1 MLVFQNTSPSVLLIA
16 MIVTKKIGNINSFQQ
31 QDKHVDWLHLEWY
44 EVAKRIMHRRTE
56 SGREIVIKFMGEL
69 QQLTQGDILFEDAD
83 TIIAVD
89 ILACNAIVI
98 LPSTMYEMACVC
110 YEIGNKHLPLFYENN
125 TVLVPFD
132 MPLFKLLTVQ
142 GYNLKQ
148 EQKKLLQP
156 LKTTVSPH
164 GVTGNQ
170 TFFSKIMKMTAPSGS
185 SD

>member
-1 MLVFQNTSPSVLLIA
+1 
-16 MIVTKKIGNINSFQQ
+16 MIVTKKIGNISSFQQ
-31 QDKHVDWLHLEWY
+31 QDKRVDWLHLEWY
-44 EVAKRIMHRRTE
+44 ETAKRIMHHRAE
-56 SGREIVIKFMGEL
+56 SGCEVVIRFMGES
-69 QQLTQGDILFEDAD
+69 QQLTQGDILFEDAE

-98 LPSTMYEMACVC
+98 FPSSIYEMASVC
-110 YEIGNKHLPLFYENN
+110 YEIGNKHLPLFYEND

-132 MPLFKLLTVQ
+132 MPLFKLLTAQ
-142 GYNLKQ
+142 GYNVKQ

-164 GVTGNQ
+164 GTAGNNQ
-170 TFFSKIMKMTAPSGS
+170 TIFSRIMKMTASPGS